1 MQAASK
7 QNGRPW
13 KRGVAVLAV
22 AILLVMQSLGAAHY
36 HRFPAGSDCS
46 IFAAASAD
54 NGLCAICF
62 FRVHSPT
69 VLIATPSLN
78 APTLAELVVSSA
90 IQSEPCSSYRS
101 HLFGRAP
108 PASV

>member
-7 QNGRPW
+7 HNAKPR
-13 KRGVAVLAV
+13 KRGVAAFAV
-22 AILLVMQSLGAAHY
+22 AILLVVHSFGAAHF
-36 HRFPAGSDCS
+36 HRFPAGVDSS

-69 VLIATPSLN
+69 VLVATPSLN
-78 APTLAELVVSSA
+78 APTLAELVIFSA
-90 IQSEPCSSYRS
+90 TQSEPCSFYRS
-101 HLFGRAP
+101 HRFSRAP
-108 PASV
+108 PAWV